1 MTAIA
6 RVEVGRFDYEL
17 IGEFKF
23 FKASVRPSIVV
34 RLTDENGVQGWG
46 QSVPIETWTYE
57 TVESVETTLRHY
69 LAPVILGAEP
79 SDLAGVHARM
89 DRAIRPSFSVGQ
101 PLCKAAVDLACY
113 DLWGRQTNR
122 SVSEI
127 LGGARQRQIKLSWT
141 IQSPAISEAESQLA
155 LATTGGYDSFN
166 IKIGYPQTSQYDL
179 QLVQTVC
186 NFAPGGFHWADANT
200 SYDVETA
207 LAMAPKLADARLR
220 GLESPL
226 PPNLMRGYQALERQ
240 GALPI
245 LMDEGIISPVEV
257 DEFIALKMLDGIAMK
272 VARCGGL
279 WNASRIVALL
289 RGNNLLV
296 FGSGLTRSGSV
307 TGGYRAS
314 FRMGRIRYPDR
325 PQRAAVHR
333 RAGHDRSGIPRQWR
347 HDPGPDRARARHYC
361 RCPRGEIAEHRG
373 TGLDGRVA
381 ASEALIGYPAA

>member
-34 RLTDENGVQGWG
+34 RLTDENGVKGWG

-155 LATTGGYDSFN
+155 LATG
-166 IKIGYPQTSQYDL
+166 
-179 QLVQTVC
+179 
-186 NFAPGGFHWADANT
+186 
-200 SYDVETA
+200 
-207 LAMAPKLADARLR
+207 RL
-220 GLESPL
+220 
-226 PPNLMRGYQALERQ
+226 
-240 GALPI
+240 
-245 LMDEGIISPVEV
+245 
-257 DEFIALKMLDGIAMK
+257 
-272 VARCGGL
+272 
-279 WNASRIVALL
+279 
-289 RGNNLLV
+289 
-296 FGSGLTRSGSV
+296 
-307 TGGYRAS
+307 
-314 FRMGRIRYPDR
+314 
-325 PQRAAVHR
+325 
-333 RAGHDRSGIPRQWR
+333 
-347 HDPGPDRARARHYC
+347 
-361 RCPRGEIAEHRG
+361 
-373 TGLDGRVA
+373 
-381 ASEALIGYPAA
+381 